1 MNLYDKQLKKNSHAC
16 VCRGASMQ
24 ECVRVWVYMGVCV
37 LVDVHVQLPSSS
49 ELVCALC
56 GLLAAVHKEYC
67 WRLLGFPH
75 SPPEYKTVT
84 HSVLQI
90 TRSTPLISFLRACIC
105 TYPTLELG
113 ATKNSRLCA
122 NEHATKEWL
131 ENQNVCVCVTWWL
144 PLYPLINI
152 EE

>member
-1 MNLYDKQLKKNSHAC
+1 MHVCAGVRAC
-16 VCRGASMQ
+16 RNACA
-24 ECVRVWVYMGVCV
+24 CGVCV

-105 TYPTLELG
+105 TYPIHLRTRSHKKQSTLC
-113 ATKNSRLCA
+113 K
-122 NEHATKEWL
+122 
-131 ENQNVCVCVTWWL
+131 
-144 PLYPLINI
+144 
-152 EE
+152 